1 MCRNRTVHGSCAVCE
16 ATGRGFGPSC
26 SGVSGCRRFE
36 FPDGSLFDIVVPA
49 SGAGASA
56 SEVEITLP
64 PVASTPRPHLHPQ
77 QQETCTV
84 LDGTLDVMVDRQ
96 WRPVSKGESV
106 TVPPGHVHTY
116 RNRSGQ
122 NVAFRCTHTPALGFQ
137 QYMERLYWLSAMNR
151 IRDGRDLTS
160 ALYSSLLLNTHRD
173 DVVPAAPAARIRV
186 RALAGVAKLLRMR
199 VDR

>member
-1 MCRNRTVHGSCAVCE
+1 MR
-16 ATGRGFGPSC
+16 
-26 SGVSGCRRFE
+26 
-36 FPDGSLFDIVVPA
+36 
-49 SGAGASA
+49 
-56 SEVEITLP
+56 
-64 PVASTPRPHLHPQ
+64 
-77 QQETCTV
+77 
-84 LDGTLDVMVDRQ
+84 DRQ
-96 WRPVSKGESV
+96 QRAGCQK
-106 TVPPGHVHTY
+106 
-116 RNRSGQ
+116 
-122 NVAFRCTHTPALGFQ
+122 FRACRTRRLDLALGFQ